1 MASVASAVLLAAL
14 FLIAGVWKI
23 TEPFDAASR
32 MVQAKIPA
40 DLGLTAAIGFGIAET
55 FSAVLLLI
63 PRFRRWGAWLTG
75 LLLVAFM
82 LYIGYYYNVLRG
94 AECSCFPWLKRAVGP
109 GFFVFDG
116 AMLVDGDC
124 GGLVVAAFGRQTD
137 GSHHSR
143 RGYGVC
149 VRLVWG
155 DLRSANRSESARYD
169 HRRWQAVLSAARQS
183 TSSTSSTRVFTL
195 LPGRENHGWL

>member
-1 MASVASAVLLAAL
+1 MVSMEDSIAQAPPHAGALEVPAWKSVASVVAAVVLAAL

-40 DLGLTAAIGFGIAET
+40 DLGLPAAIGFGIAET
-55 FSAVLLLI
+55 FSALLLLI

-75 LLLVAFM
+75 LLLIAFM
-82 LYIGYYYNVLRG
+82 LYIGYFYNVLRG

-116 AMLVDGDC
+116 AMLLLAIIAGLWSRASDG
-124 GGLVVAAFGRQTD
+124 
-137 GSHHSR
+137 
-143 RGYGVC
+143 
-149 VRLVWG
+149 
-155 DLRSANRSESARYD
+155 
-169 HRRWQAVLSAARQS
+169 
-183 TSSTSSTRVFTL
+183 
-195 LPGRENHGWL
+195 

>member
-1 MASVASAVLLAAL
+1 MRAFSMIQSAGCACNPHPITRMAMKLHHPPRKNGAKMVGMEDSIAQAPPRAGALEAPAWKTVASVASAVLLAAL

-40 DLGLTAAIGFGIAET
+40 DLGLPAAIGFGIAET

-82 LYIGYYYNVLRG
+82 LYIGYYDIVQRG
-94 AECSCFPWLKRAVGP
+94 AGCSCFPGLKP
-109 GFFVFDG
+109 
-116 AMLVDGDC
+116 
-124 GGLVVAAFGRQTD
+124 
-137 GSHHSR
+137 
-143 RGYGVC
+143 
-149 VRLVWG
+149 
-155 DLRSANRSESARYD
+155 
-169 HRRWQAVLSAARQS
+169 
-183 TSSTSSTRVFTL
+183 
-195 LPGRENHGWL
+195 